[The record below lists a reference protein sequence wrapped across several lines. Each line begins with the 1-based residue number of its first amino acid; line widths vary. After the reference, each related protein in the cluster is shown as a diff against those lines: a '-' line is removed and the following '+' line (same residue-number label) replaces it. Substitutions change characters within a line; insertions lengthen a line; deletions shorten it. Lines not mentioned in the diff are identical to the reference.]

1 MAPNNGPQNRN
12 DEPIYNS
19 RIMKGYLQYVS
30 KHFPDINIDSVL
42 EYAGMTRYA
51 VEDQGHWFTQIQAD
65 RFYEILVKE
74 IGNPNIAREVGRYSV
89 SVEALGVAKQYT
101 IGLLR
106 LTSIYLLMQKLYPI
120 LSRGATIQ
128 VRKLGSNKVEI
139 TSTPKT
145 GIDEKPYQCE
155 NRMGTFESLGMLFSQ
170 VYSNVEHPSCFHK
183 GDDCCRYIITWEESS
198 SFKWRRVRNYS
209 FIVSILATIG
219 LFFALPVMSWLVS
232 ILIFAY
238 ITMTLSIFAFHLEK
252 EELTKT
258 IETQGDSAKNLLDE
272 MNIRYNNAL
281 LVQEIGQATST
292 IFDIRKLINNVVQV
306 MEKHLDFDRGMIML
320 SNRAKTRLIYA
331 AGYGY
336 YSEQEELLKGT
347 EFHLDNPESK
357 GVLVLS
363 FKEQKP
369 YLINDINEI
378 EKNLSARSKEFVHK
392 MGIESL
398 ISVPIVYEKI
408 SLGLLAVDNKQ
419 SKRAFTQSDLNLLMG
434 VASQT
439 AVGIIN
445 ATAFQKLRT
454 SEKKY
459 RDLVENAN
467 SIILRMD
474 TSGKITFFN
483 EFAQNLFGY
492 EEIEILGKNVEE
504 TIFASSESSGFDL
517 KTLVESLRRDPEQHG
532 VSESENRR
540 RNGEPV
546 WIAWTYKPIINQD
559 STLNFREI
567 LCIGTNLTDLRRAAK
582 ENKELEAQLQSSQ
595 RMESIGTLAG
605 GIAHDFNNILQA
617 IFGYTQIMLMTKDA
631 EDPEYGKLQ
640 AIESSAQK
648 ASELTKRLLL
658 FSRKAE
664 SVLKPVDLGQE
675 VVQVSEMLKRTIPK
689 MISIE
694 LQLDEKLNVINA
706 DAGQTE
712 QIMMNLGINAR
723 DAMPDGGKMV
733 FKTENVTLDEDFCKK
748 NLGSTPGEY
757 VRLTVSDTGQG
768 MDKEIQEHIFEPFY
782 TTKETGKGTGLG
794 LSMVYGIVKNH
805 KGYITCES
813 EPDQGTKFSIYFPV
827 IDQEVETQDFLEES
841 IPIQQGNETILLVDD
856 EQTHRDLG
864 KEVLTGFGYKVVTV
878 PDGEGA
884 LEFFRKDKKW
894 ADLVI
899 LDLIMPGMGGMRCL
913 KELLKENPLTKVLVA
928 SGYSIKGSAN
938 DVIEAGA
945 KAYIS
950 KPYNVKKM
958 FKVVRE
964 ILDGD

>member
-1 MAPNNGPQNRN
+1 
-12 DEPIYNS
+12 
-19 RIMKGYLQYVS
+19 
-30 KHFPDINIDSVL
+30 
-42 EYAGMTRYA
+42 
-51 VEDQGHWFTQIQAD
+51 
-65 RFYEILVKE
+65 
-74 IGNPNIAREVGRYSV
+74 
-89 SVEALGVAKQYT
+89 
-101 IGLLR
+101 
-106 LTSIYLLMQKLYPI
+106 
-120 LSRGATIQ
+120 
-128 VRKLGSNKVEI
+128 
-139 TSTPKT
+139 
-145 GIDEKPYQCE
+145 
-155 NRMGTFESLGMLFSQ
+155 
-170 VYSNVEHPSCFHK
+170 
-183 GDDCCRYIITWEESS
+183 
-198 SFKWRRVRNYS
+198 
-209 FIVSILATIG
+209 
-219 LFFALPVMSWLVS
+219 MSWLVS

-238 ITMTLSIFAFHLEK
+238 ITMALSIFSSHLEK
-252 EELTKT
+252 EELTRT

-281 LVQEIGQATST
+281 LVQEIGQATAT
-292 IFDIRKLINNVVQV
+292 IFDIKKLISNVVQV

-336 YSEQEELLKGT
+336 NSEQEELLKGT

-363 FKEQKP
+363 FREQKP
-369 YLINDINEI
+369 YLINDIKEI
-378 EKNLSARSKEFVHK
+378 EESLSARSREFVHE
-392 MGIESL
+392 MDINSL

-408 SLGLLAVDNKQ
+408 SLGLLAVDNKK
-419 SKRAFTQSDLNLLMG
+419 SRRAFTQSDLNLLMG

-483 EFAQNLFGY
+483 EFAQKLFGY
-492 EEIEILGKNVEE
+492 EESEILGRKVDE
-504 TIFASSESSGFDL
+504 TIFTPSNSNGFDL
-517 KTLVESLRRDPEQHG
+517 RKLVASLKKQPQQQG
-532 VSESENRR
+532 ISESENRR

-567 LCIGTNLTDLRRAAK
+567 LCIGTDLTDLKRAAK

-694 LQLDEKLNVINA
+694 LQLAEKLNVINA

-757 VRLTVSDTGQG
+757 VRLSVSDTGQG
-768 MDKEIQEHIFEPFY
+768 MDNEVQEHIFEPFY

-805 KGYITCES
+805 KGYITCDS
-813 EPDQGTKFSIYFPV
+813 EPGQGTEFSIYFPV
-827 IDQEVETQDFLEES
+827 IDQEIQES
-841 IPIQQGNETILLVDD
+841 DSTGEYIPIQQGNETILLVDD

-864 KEVLTGFGYKVVTV
+864 KEVLSGFGYKVVTV

-884 LEFFRKDKKW
+884 LNFFRKDKKW

-899 LDLIMPGMGGMRCL
+899 LDLIMPGM
-913 KELLKENPLTKVLVA
+913 LLKENPLTKVLIA

-964 ILDGD
+964 VLDGD

>member
-1 MAPNNGPQNRN
+1 MPDSNTL
-12 DEPIYNS
+12 YNS
-19 RIMKGYLQYVS
+19 RIMKIYLQYISKYYPDVS
-30 KHFPDINIDSVL
+30 IDSVL
-42 EYAGMTRYA
+42 EYAGMTEYE
-51 VEDQGHWFTQIQAD
+51 VEDQAHWFNQNQAD
-65 RFYEILVKE
+65 RFQEILEKMT
-74 IGNPNIAREVGRYSV
+74 GSSNIAKEAGRYSV
-89 SVEALGVAKQYT
+89 SSEALGAAKQYT
-101 IGLLR
+101 LGLLS
-106 LTSIYLLMQKLYPI
+106 LTSLYLLMEKLYPL
-120 LSRGATIQ
+120 LSRGARIK
-128 VRKLGSNKVEI
+128 VNKIGSNKVEI
-139 TSTPKT
+139 ISTPKT
-145 GIDEKPYQCE
+145 EVLEKPYQCE
-155 NRMGTFESLGMLFSQ
+155 NRIGTFESLGKWFTKTFAK
-170 VYSNVEHPSCFHK
+170 VEHPSCLHK
-183 GDDCCRYIITWEESS
+183 GDDCCRYIISWEDNP
-198 SFKWRRVRNYS
+198 SFFWRRIRNYCFLGS
-209 FIVSILATIG
+209 FLATVA
-219 LFFALPVMSWLVS
+219 LFFTLPFMSWLVS

-238 ITMTLSIFAFHLEK
+238 ITMTLSLFSSHLEK
-252 EELTKT
+252 EELTT
-258 IETQGDSAKNLLDE
+258 TVETQGDSAKNLLDE

-281 LVQEIGQATST
+281 LVQEIGQANST
-292 IFDIRKLINNVVQV
+292 IFDIKKLINNVVQV
-306 MEKHLDFDRGMIML
+306 MEKRLDYDRGMIML

-336 YSEQEELLKGT
+336 DSAQEELLKGT

-369 YLINDINEI
+369 YLVNNIKEI
-378 EKNLSARSKEFVHK
+378 EESLSTRSREFVNK
-392 MGIESL
+392 MDIESL
-398 ISVPIVYEKI
+398 ISVPILYEKI
-408 SLGLLAVDNKQ
+408 SLGLLAVDNKK
-419 SKRAFTQSDLNLLMG
+419 SRRAFTQSDLNLLMG

-474 TSGKITFFN
+474 TNGKITFFN
-483 EFAQNLFGY
+483 EFAQKLFGY
-492 EEIEILGKNVEE
+492 EESEILGKSVEE
-504 TIFASSESSGFDL
+504 TIFTPSDSNRFDL
-517 KTLVESLRRDPEQHG
+517 KKLVESLRRNPEQQG
-532 VSESENRR
+532 ISESENRR

-567 LCIGTNLTDLRRAAK
+567 LCIGTDLTDLKHAAK

-617 IFGYTQIMLMTKDA
+617 IFGYTQIMLMTKSS
-631 EDPEYGKLQ
+631 EDSEYTKLQ

-694 LQLDEKLNVINA
+694 LQLAEKLNVINA

-757 VRLTVSDTGQG
+757 VRLSVSDTGQG
-768 MDKEIQEHIFEPFY
+768 MEKEVQEHIFEPFY

-805 KGYITCES
+805 RGYITCDS
-813 EPDQGTKFSIYFPV
+813 EPGQGTEFRLYFPV
-827 IDQEVETQDFLEES
+827 IDQDIERLNTSEEN
-841 IPIQQGNETILLVDD
+841 IPIQQGCETILLVDD
-856 EQTHRDLG
+856 EQTHRELG
-864 KEVLTGFGYKVVTV
+864 KEVLSGFGYTVVTV

-884 LEFFRKDKKW
+884 LEFFQKDKKW

-928 SGYSIKGSAN
+928 SGYSIKGSAM

-950 KPYNVKKM
+950 KPYDVKKM

-964 ILDGD
+964 VLDGE